1 MLDDGLAFRPVLQVP
16 QECRCQSRPLESFA
30 RLGSWF
36 HPQQHTPVYGLLPGP
51 LDTGTARWYYITT
64 KVMEVSVES
73 AITVKGQAT
82 IPKAIREH
90 LRLKPGDRV
99 KFFVHPDGSVVLLPK
114 LPASALRGIVKSRR
128 RRPVTI
134 EEMTKA
140 AAEGAASAAE
150 RAGRR

>member
-1 MLDDGLAFRPVLQVP
+1 M
-16 QECRCQSRPLESFA
+16 
-30 RLGSWF
+30 
-36 HPQQHTPVYGLLPGP
+36 
-51 LDTGTARWYYITT
+51 WYYIGI
-64 KVMEVSVES
+64 KVMEATMES

-114 LPASALRGIVKSRR
+114 LSAAALRGIIKSRR
-128 RRPVTI
+128 RRPVTFG
-134 EEMTKA
+134 EMTEA
-140 AAEGAASAAE
+140 AAEGAAGAAL